1 MEVTSL
7 NMGHFHPDFT
17 QILIR
22 YTVDFGGLFR
32 YSILFWGGQSVTGE
46 SIKDLEDLRNNMMKI
61 RTISSLFNVLS
72 LPTKSHISV

>member
-1 MEVTSL
+1 
-7 NMGHFHPDFT
+7 MGHFHPDFT
-17 QILIR
+17 QILNL
-22 YTVDFGGLFR
+22 YTVDFGGLIR
-32 YSILFWGGQSVTGE
+32 YSIFFGGGQSVTGE